1 MRESFW
7 KTVSSE
13 IYTSSLSCIRIL
25 LEYVLCSKGLGKN
38 RNIRERQSYCDTV
51 ILPCTKY
58 RDYYTSVNTYIKRS
72 FVIYRSAGLNLCY
85 NINNKEETK
94 MYKLQ

>member
-13 IYTSSLSCIRIL
+13 IYTSSLSCVRIL

-38 RNIRERQSYCDTV
+38 KNIRKRQSYCNT
-51 ILPCTKY
+51 IQLPNKFLGIIVQMS
-58 RDYYTSVNTYIKRS
+58 DP
-72 FVIYRSAGLNLCY
+72 Y
-85 NINNKEETK
+85 NQTRVLADKNIREF
-94 MYKLQ
+94 

>member
-13 IYTSSLSCIRIL
+13 IYTSSLSCVRIP
-25 LEYVLCSKGLGKN
+25 LEYLLCSKELGKN
-38 RNIRERQSYCDTV
+38 RNIRTRQLYCNTV
-51 ILPCTKY
+51 ILPCTRY
-58 RDYYTSVNTYIKRS
+58 RYYYTSVDTYTKRL
-72 FVIYRSAGLNLCY
+72 FVIYRTAGLNLCY